1 MTIEKLLNSSIIS
14 RRSFNV
20 CKSHR
25 LRDLNEILEY
35 YRDKKSFDKL
45 QNCGRRSNEEL
56 TSLCIKYINFGE
68 NVFNAS
74 TCRSNDLVK
83 AIKNLNNI
91 QCEIIDNFIKK
102 NFENLSQRSKNT
114 LIQYLKGDLNIKNI
128 NDIILFNED
137 FRFQSLDKVG
147 PKSSLEL
154 KNFTHLILSFVED
167 VLNIEDYKGLVITK
181 NRLIIEKTFSISS
194 IPNEILES
202 QSIFN
207 LVDFLISKNAI
218 FGKNESIIFQ
228 EAFKIFDNQPELTL
242 DEIAE
247 KINISRERVR
257 QILNGILENL
267 FNNLQFLKTI
277 EDDLYLKYGIDHNLN
292 VINIDDDLNN
302 QINEVNNTNFS
313 IEFNT
318 FIIYSYL
325 SDKFDLVGEIEDVLL
340 PKYFNS
346 RDRHNWD
353 NLYLVRQELTALFD
367 FINFVD
373 DIERRE
379 NDRIEDTYCFHF
391 RSYLSNF
398 TKGVNASITSLI
410 FPVAEKIINQE
421 FDLIIDLDDN
431 IVFKRNTVK
440 QVHEYAIEALEKLG
454 LPSKIEDIY
463 KLIELNYPEI
473 TKSQD
478 ALRGSIQRTSEIIS
492 FGRSGTYGLKKWE
505 IEREGIK
512 GGTIKDIILEYLQDK
527 TEPIHNLE
535 LLNEVHKYRDMT
547 NVRNIITN
555 LKLDPQN
562 QFIIFNQGF
571 VGLRSKTYNSKL
583 CNLPKFL
590 GKNITNYIKQNDTIN
605 RLYVEE
611 YFSKQ
616 LDINLENMK
625 YIIEHL
631 IDYNFIEVDNQNN
644 LSI

>member
-20 CKSHR
+20 CKSHM

-74 TCRSNDLVK
+74 TYRSNDLVK

-527 TEPIHNLE
+527 TEPIHILE